1 MGTIFISH
9 GGNLTSKL
17 KAKNHFLRS
26 VLRQKKLFIL
36 GDENELTGLV
46 S

>member
-1 MGTIFISH
+1 MFFSVE
-9 GGNLTSKL
+9 
-17 KAKNHFLRS
+17 AKNHFLKS

-36 GDENELTGLV
+36 GDENELIGLA